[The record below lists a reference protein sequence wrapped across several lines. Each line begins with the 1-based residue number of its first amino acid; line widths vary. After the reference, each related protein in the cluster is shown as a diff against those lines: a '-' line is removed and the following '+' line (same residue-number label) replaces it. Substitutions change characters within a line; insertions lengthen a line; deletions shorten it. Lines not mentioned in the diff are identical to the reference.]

1 MRFKDEPQ
9 NDDDLHRAV
18 ARNAAELYGSRND
31 SSRFIAFYRRSF
43 LTGSRLGAR
52 LRFKKCSTEFLFR
65 FFTVFH
71 GGVPDGE
78 REALCPSFGG
88 VPVGRV
94 PVIRALFFCF
104 KFNLISF
111 CAERWAFRD
120 RPRSRPDRRS
130 TATRVKVRY
139 CAIFKWPASA
149 HRTLPPFLPLPPP
162 YPLPHPLQHLVRRC
176 FIRW

>member
-65 FFTVFH
+65 FFYCVSRWRT
-71 GGVPDGE
+71 
-78 REALCPSFGG
+78 
-88 VPVGRV
+88 GRRTGSLV
-94 PVIRALFFCF
+94 SVVRRR
-104 KFNLISF
+104 SS
-111 CAERWAFRD
+111 
-120 RPRSRPDRRS
+120 RSRSSYSRS
-130 TATRVKVRY
+130 
-139 CAIFKWPASA
+139 F
-149 HRTLPPFLPLPPP
+149 FL
-162 YPLPHPLQHLVRRC
+162 
-176 FIRW
+176 F